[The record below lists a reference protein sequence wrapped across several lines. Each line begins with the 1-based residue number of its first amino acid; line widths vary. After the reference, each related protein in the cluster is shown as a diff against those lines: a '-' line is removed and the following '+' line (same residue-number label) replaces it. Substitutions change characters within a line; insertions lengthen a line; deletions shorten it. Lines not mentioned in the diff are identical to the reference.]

1 MIDSRYLED
10 PINTDIEKKMVLVAG
25 PRQVGKTSLSLKIG
39 GKSGYLNWD
48 IPEHREKILLREF
61 PPAKNI
67 LILDE
72 IHKNRDW
79 RSYLKSLTDDI
90 TTKRKILV
98 TGSAKLDAYRRGG
111 DSLQG
116 RYFFHRLHP
125 FTGDELKLSSQSD
138 WKQLLHLG
146 GFPEPFLSGDKNFYS
161 RWCRSYRVRLL
172 EEEIRSLEN
181 IIELT
186 KLELLGIRLPN
197 LVGSPISLNA
207 LREDLNVSHQT
218 VDRWLQILDN
228 VYYTYRVP
236 PLGMNKLR
244 AVKKEQ
250 KLYLWNWSLPLED
263 SIRFENM
270 VAGHLL
276 KWIHRRQDGFGE
288 EWDLRYFRDTAG
300 REVDFILTLDEIPK
314 LLLECKLSDTEI
326 HPPLLYLKDRL
337 PKTETWQVYFQGKKE
352 YETPDEIRVS
362 SFPTF
367 WKEWLEKYPM

>member
-10 PINTDIEKKMVLVAG
+10 AINIDLEKKMVLVAG

-79 RSYLKSLTDDI
+79 RSFLKSLTDDI

-146 GFPEPFLSGDKNFYS
+146 GFPEPFLSGDKNFSS

-172 EEEIRSLEN
+172 EDEIRSLEN

-197 LVGSPISLNA
+197 LVGSPLSLNA

-228 VYYTYRVP
+228 VYYTYRVS

-244 AVKKEQ
+244 TVKKEQ
-250 KLYLWNWSLPLED
+250 KLYLWNWALPPED

-270 VAGHLL
+270 VAGHLQ

-314 LLLECKLSDTEI
+314 LLLECKLSDTEL
-326 HPPLLYLKDRL
+326 HPPLRYLKDRL
-337 PKTETWQVYFQGKKE
+337 PKTESWQVYFQGKKD

-362 SFPTF
+362 AFPTF
-367 WKEWLEKYPM
+367 WKEWLSKYPM